1 MLVNRTFLPIKLD
14 LNSICIKVWSQN
26 KDVTAGGRAS
36 LKKPLKIQFLARHLF
51 MPEFPT
57 CGVTS
62 RSSAYERSH
71 DISGGYRANGLKR
84 RRENE
89 LHKLPDDWQFPSVAL
104 QPSDLLPAEI
114 TVNPRARLDLAAG
127 DTNSC
132 NRSLLLI
139 IPVHSEQLLIRCI
152 IPTDTHR
159 RGFIHAAAASGSRPP
174 GCQTS
179 YFLEIL
185 CFFQVL
191 CDFSYK
197 KSLQD
202 LRHVLNVI
210 LEFTFWKDD
219 WRRGL

>member
-36 LKKPLKIQFLARHLF
+36 LKKTLKIQFLARHLF

-62 RSSAYERSH
+62 WSSAYERSH

-89 LHKLPDDWQFPSVAL
+89 LHKLPLTWSAAPDDWQFPSVAL

-174 GCQTS
+174 ESQTS

-197 KSLQD
+197 D
-202 LRHVLNVI
+202 LRHMLHVI
-210 LEFTFWKDD
+210 
-219 WRRGL
+219 

>member
-36 LKKPLKIQFLARHLF
+36 LKKTLKIQFLARHLF

-62 RSSAYERSH
+62 WSSAYERSH

-89 LHKLPDDWQFPSVAL
+89 LHKLPLTWSGAPDDWQFPSVAL

-197 KSLQD
+197 D
-202 LRHVLNVI
+202 LRHVLHVI
-210 LEFTFWKDD
+210 
-219 WRRGL
+219 

>member
-36 LKKPLKIQFLARHLF
+36 LKKTLKIQFLARHLF

-62 RSSAYERSH
+62 RSSAYEQSH

-89 LHKLPDDWQFPSVAL
+89 LHKLPLTWSGAPDDWQFPSVAL

-185 CFFQVL
+185 CFFSGFMWLLV
-191 CDFSYK
+191 
-197 KSLQD
+197 
-202 LRHVLNVI
+202 
-210 LEFTFWKDD
+210 
-219 WRRGL
+219 

>member
-1 MLVNRTFLPIKLD
+1 
-14 LNSICIKVWSQN
+14 
-26 KDVTAGGRAS
+26 
-36 LKKPLKIQFLARHLF
+36 

-62 RSSAYERSH
+62 WSSGYERSH

-197 KSLQD
+197 D
-202 LRHVLNVI
+202 LRHVLHVI
-210 LEFTFWKDD
+210 
-219 WRRGL
+219 